1 MQANRLLFFIEIAIL
16 TALALI
22 LDIVPFLKFKIWPMG
37 GSISFAMIPVF
48 ILAFRWGMKG
58 GLLSGFLWGIL
69 QIATGNAYILNFWQG
84 LIEYALAFTVLG
96 LSGIVAVSLQQ
107 AIRDKQTG
115 RIIRNVVI
123 GVLIGGSARFLMHF
137 LAGII
142 FFSDTVPTGQPA
154 WLYSL
159 LYNIS
164 YMVPSMIICMAA
176 TYFLFTKQQQILLR
190 TN

>member
-1 MQANRLLFFIEIAIL
+1 
-16 TALALI
+16 
-22 LDIVPFLKFKIWPMG
+22 
-37 GSISFAMIPVF
+37 MIPVF
-48 ILAFRWGMKG
+48 ILSFRWGMKG

-142 FFSDTVPTGQPA
+142 FFSDAVPTGQPA